1 MKEQKILSILLLIG
15 GVSVVVRAGEGS
27 RGRLPP
33 GMKVFD
39 RKPRVDMRLLNSMNK
54 ITQPKVSPWPDNF
67 YVTFFTNVTTV
78 ESNTEGAWGKH
89 AIKAELFF
97 ESGRRQRIIHG
108 AGSSDCR
115 RFFEDVDCSLVF
127 PEEKGMFALSD
138 SGLCCLDM
146 PETGTPQANWTI
158 EEQHQFVETRRIKG
172 RMCHGFQY
180 RKGLTLFSGRSGDGY
195 HIYWQDSV
203 TQMPCAIEF
212 VRGDEKLS
220 WIFDVSSLKEGLQ
233 DDKLFSVPET
243 CTSSRCQPLKG
254 HEAGD
259 ADAFASKGQGA
270 GSAAESA
277 GLSPGLCCG
286 APCCGGVCCS
296 SSNASSF
303 EGLVDEVVG
312 LVDGMGRVH
321 DEA

>member
-1 MKEQKILSILLLIG
+1 MKEQKILMLKSMLLMLAALPAAQ
-15 GVSVVVRAGEGS
+15 SS

-54 ITQPKVSPWPDNF
+54 ISQPKVTPWPDNF
-67 YVTFFTNVTTV
+67 SVTFFTNLTTV
-78 ESNTEGAWGKH
+78 ETNTEGAWGKH

-115 RFFEDVDCSLVF
+115 RYFEDVDCSLVF

-146 PETGTPQANWTI
+146 PETGTQKANWTV
-158 EEQHQFVETRRIKG
+158 EEDHEFEQTRRIKG
-172 RMCHGFQY
+172 RMCHGFKY

-195 HIYWQDSV
+195 HIYWQDSI

-212 VRGDEKLS
+212 VRDDEKLS
-220 WIFDVSSLKEGLQ
+220 WFFDVSSLKVGRQ

-243 CTSSRCQPLKG
+243 CTSSRCQPQG
-254 HEAGD
+254 
-259 ADAFASKGQGA
+259 ASA

-277 GLSPGLCCG
+277 GLSAGLCCG
-286 APCCGGVCCS
+286 APCCGGVCCI

-312 LVDGMGRVH
+312 LVDGMGHVH